1 MQLSGGELLI
11 VKADKTNTVLPL
23 IGLLDLEFCMFF
35 SHVHIGVR
43 LVPIHGKRSCRDSKL
58 VIIIIIMQG
67 HEDTMKNLIQDRLS
81 LLLLTGVSLVTR
93 KR

>member
-35 SHVHIGVR
+35 SHVRIGVR
-43 LVPIHGKRSCRDSKL
+43 LVPIHGERSCRDS
-58 VIIIIIMQG
+58 
-67 HEDTMKNLIQDRLS
+67 
-81 LLLLTGVSLVTR
+81 
-93 KR
+93 